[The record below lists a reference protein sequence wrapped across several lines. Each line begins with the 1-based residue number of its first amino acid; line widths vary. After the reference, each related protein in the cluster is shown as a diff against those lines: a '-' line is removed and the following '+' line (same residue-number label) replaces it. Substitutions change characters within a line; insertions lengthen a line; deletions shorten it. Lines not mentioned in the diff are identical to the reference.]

1 MQSLCGRAM
10 QQRLL
15 NVFNRKWIK
24 VVALVAGCLNGLTFT
39 ELGFFPLFFF
49 NHTITPIFG
58 YTYDPTMETFNCYRL
73 FAAIARKS
81 FVLMKLME
89 IRRVLRKRLK

>member
-1 MQSLCGRAM
+1 M
-10 QQRLL
+10 L
-15 NVFNRKWIK
+15 NAFNSKWVK
-24 VVALVAGCLNGLTFT
+24 VVALVAGCPNGLTFT

-49 NHTITPIFG
+49 FDHTITPIFG

-73 FAAIARKS
+73 FAAIAHKS
-81 FVLMKLME
+81 FILMKLMK